1 MYLRAKKRIKDGKEH
16 RYWSIVESCRNLD
29 GGVSFSAK
37 CSISAKSTTARK
49 PHGAEPSRCCK
60 SIPVP
65 SRWRCFPPTDPPR
78 SSNVKWCRSNSTSY
92 GSIIRVSGARVG
104 WRSRCG
110 SSWKLDRFWRDR
122 LPASR
127 QGTKWLEVLKTQ
139 VCYQLI
145 DPGSEWRL
153 HRHWYAHS
161 AMRDLLGSPVR
172 VLSDDTL
179 YRCLDKLL
187 AHKRAFF
194 SFSSP
199 TLGGVVP
206 GALRC
211 VAL

>member
-1 MYLRAKKRIKDGKEH
+1 MALTLWEQL
-16 RYWSIVESCRNLD
+16 E
-29 GGVSFSAK
+29 
-37 CSISAKSTTARK
+37 
-49 PHGAEPSRCCK
+49 
-60 SIPVP
+60 
-65 SRWRCFPPTDPPR
+65 
-78 SSNVKWCRSNSTSY
+78 
-92 GSIIRVSGARVG
+92 
-104 WRSRCG
+104 
-110 SSWKLDRFWRDR
+110 LDRFWHDR

-127 QGTKWLEVLKTQ
+127 QGTKWLEVLNTQ

-194 SFSSP
+194 SFLRQRWEVLFQARFDVLLYDPDQYLLRERPAVCRETSVWLQPRQTLGLRPGDSSP
-199 TLGGVVP
+199 WS
-206 GALRC
+206 
-211 VAL
+211 